1 VTPLLEISGLS
12 VVYKGRG
19 GPQEALREVS
29 LNVEP
34 GQTYGLV
41 GESGSGKSTLALS
54 VLRALGTGGEVRAG
68 RITFAGRDL
77 LALSPR
83 ELRHVWRNDLKL
95 VPQNPLVSLNPSQRV
110 GAQVADSITDA
121 RNVRARVLELLTQ
134 VGLADPQRV
143 AQSYPHELSGG
154 MQQRV
159 VIAMAI
165 SNRPK
170 LLVLDEPTTNLDVTT
185 EATILDLIRDLKAAH
200 GTAVLYVSHS
210 LGVIAQVCDR
220 VAVLYAGELVEDA
233 PVAELFAQPLHPY
246 TRGLLDS
253 VPRLGV
259 HSEPLRSVEGSLPEK
274 GTRPPG
280 CIFAPRCPVATDRT
294 RCERPPLE
302 TAPGNRRVRCWR
314 WQEIGAGTLDP
325 SQPTRPDTSS
335 LTSKILPEPVL
346 QGFALSKR
354 FPVARTPL
362 GVLRGRPHRELRAV
376 DGIDL
381 ELRKGATLGLVGESG
396 SGKSTLARCIVGL
409 TPRDDGRLELHKQP
423 LAPDLAAR
431 GLDALRRVQMVFQ
444 NADEALNPYRT
455 VGATLRRPLLRLGS
469 YRRAEADERVLQLLR
484 AVKLD
489 PAYAERLPSDLSG
502 GEKQRVAVARA
513 FAAEPEVLLFD
524 ESLSGLDVSV
534 QAALLNLLGD
544 LQRDHGS
551 AYLFISHDLAVVS
564 YLADEIA
571 VMYLGHLMEVGP
583 VQDVLSPPY
592 HPYTE
597 ALLSAVPRP
606 EPGAPPSPILLKGE
620 VPSPTQVP
628 SGCRFHTR
636 CPHFLGDICRNQEPP
651 WREDRSGKRIYCH
664 IPLEDLVRIQDPPGA
679 SQEAAADD

>member
-1 VTPLLEISGLS
+1 MTPLLEISGLT
-12 VVYKGRG
+12 VAYRGRG

-29 LNVEP
+29 LSVEP

-54 VLRALGTGGEVRAG
+54 VLRALGTSGEVRAG
-68 RITFAGRDL
+68 RIALAGRNL
-77 LALSPR
+77 LALGPR
-83 ELRHVWRNDLKL
+83 ELRHVWRHDLKL

-110 GAQVADSITDA
+110 GAQVAESLPFRHKA
-121 RNVRARVLELLTQ
+121 RARVLELLEQ

-143 AQSYPHELSGG
+143 ARSYPHELSGG

-165 SNRPK
+165 SSRPK

-210 LGVIAQVCDR
+210 LGVIAQFCDR

-253 VPRLGV
+253 VPRLGA
-259 HSEPLRSVEGSLPEK
+259 HREPLRSIQGSLPEK
-274 GTRPPG
+274 GARPPG

-294 RCERPPLE
+294 RCERPRLE
-302 TAPGNRRVRCWR
+302 AAPGARRVRCWR
-314 WQEIGAGTLDP
+314 WPEIAASTLDP
-325 SQPTRPDTSS
+325 SQPAP
-335 LTSKILPEPVL
+335 PEVPHAADEARHAPVL
-346 QGFALSKR
+346 RGSELSKR
-354 FPVARTPL
+354 FPV
-362 GVLRGRPHRELRAV
+362 GRPFLDALRRRPRREVRAV

-381 ELRKGATLGLVGESG
+381 TLRRGATLGLVGESG

-409 TPRDDGRLELHKQP
+409 TPRDGGQLELLELP
-423 LAPDLAAR
+423 LAPGLAGR
-431 GLDALRRVQMVFQ
+431 SVETLRQLQMVFQ

-455 VGATLRRPLLRLGS
+455 VGESLRRPLLRLGS
-469 YRRAEADERVLQLLR
+469 YRRAEVDERVLQLLR

-489 PAYAERLPSDLSG
+489 PAYAERLPGELSG

-524 ESLSGLDVSV
+524 ESVSGLDVSV
-534 QAALLNLLGD
+534 QAALLNLLGS
-544 LQRDHGS
+544 LQREHGS

-564 YLADEIA
+564 YIADEIA

-583 VQDVLSPPY
+583 TRDVLSPPY

-606 EPGAPPSPILLKGE
+606 EPGAPPAPILLKGE

-664 IPLEDLVRIQDPPGA
+664 IPLEDLVRMQSPPGA

>member
-1 VTPLLEISGLS
+1 MTPLLEISGLS
-12 VVYKGRG
+12 VAYKSQG
-19 GPQEALREVS
+19 GWQEALREVS
-29 LNVEP
+29 LSVES

-54 VLRALGTGGEVRAG
+54 VLRALGTSGKVRAG
-68 RITFAGRDL
+68 RIALAGCDL

-110 GAQVADSITDA
+110 GAQVAESVTGA
-121 RNVRARVLELLTQ
+121 RNVRARVLELMEQ
-134 VGLADPQRV
+134 VGLGDPQRV
-143 AQSYPHELSGG
+143 ARSYPHELSGG

-165 SNRPK
+165 SSRPK

-210 LGVIAQVCDR
+210 LGVIAQFCDR

-233 PVAELFAQPLHPY
+233 PVTELFAQPLHPY
-246 TRGLLDS
+246 TQGLLDS
-253 VPRLGV
+253 VPRLGAR
-259 HSEPLRSVEGSLPEK
+259 SETLRPIQGSLPER
-274 GTRPPG
+274 GARPPG

-302 TAPGNRRVRCWR
+302 PAHGMRRVRCWR
-314 WQEIGAGTLDP
+314 WQEIEAGTLDP
-325 SQPTRPDTSS
+325 SQPAPPEVPLLDNPVPVSVLKGRE
-335 LTSKILPEPVL
+335 LT
-346 QGFALSKR
+346 KR
-354 FPVARTPL
+354 FPVSRTLL
-362 GVLRGRPHRELRAV
+362 GTLMRHPHKEVRAV
-376 DGIDL
+376 DGVDL
-381 ELRKGATLGLVGESG
+381 ELRRGYTLGLVGESG

-409 TPRDDGRLELHKQP
+409 TPRDGGDLELLELP
-423 LAPDLAAR
+423 LARNLSGRDVAT
-431 GLDALRRVQMVFQ
+431 LRQLQMVFQ
-444 NADEALNPYRT
+444 NADEALNPFRT
-455 VGATLRRPLLRLGS
+455 VGASLRRPLLRLGR

-489 PAYAERLPSDLSG
+489 PAYAERLPGDLSG

-513 FAAEPEVLLFD
+513 FATEPEVLLFD
-524 ESLSGLDVSV
+524 ESVSGLDVSV
-534 QAALLNLLGD
+534 QAALLNLLGS
-544 LQRDHGS
+544 LQREHGS
-551 AYLFISHDLAVVS
+551 AYLFVSHDLSVVS

-583 VQDVLSPPY
+583 SRDVLSPPF

-597 ALLSAVPRP
+597 ALLSAVPNP
-606 EPGAPPSPILLKGE
+606 KPGAPPSPILLKGE

-651 WREDRSGKRIYCH
+651 WREGRSGKRIYCH
-664 IPLEDLVRIQDPPGA
+664 IPLEELVRIQNPPVA
-679 SQEAAADD
+679 SQQAAADD

>member
-1 VTPLLEISGLS
+1 MTLLLEISGLT
-12 VVYKGRG
+12 VAYRGQG

-29 LNVEP
+29 LSVEP

-41 GESGSGKSTLALS
+41 GESGSGKSTLALA
-54 VLRALGTGGEVRAG
+54 VLRALGSSGEVRAG
-68 RITFAGRDL
+68 RIVLAGCDL
-77 LALSPR
+77 LTLSPR

-110 GAQVADSITDA
+110 GAQIAESITDT
-121 RNVRARVLELLTQ
+121 RNVRARVLELLVQ
-134 VGLADPQRV
+134 VGMADPQRV
-143 AQSYPHELSGG
+143 ARSYPHELSGG

-165 SNRPK
+165 SSRPK

-253 VPRLGV
+253 MPRLGA
-259 HSEPLRSVEGSLPEK
+259 HSGALRSIEGSLPEK
-274 GTRPPG
+274 GARPPG

-294 RCERPPLE
+294 RCQRPALE
-302 TAPGNRRVRCWR
+302 AAPGARQVRCWR
-314 WQEIGAGTLDP
+314 WSEIAAGTLDP
-325 SQPTRPDTSS
+325 GQPTLPDTSPV
-335 LTSKILPEPVL
+335 TGKALPAPVL

-354 FPVARTPL
+354 FPVARTLL
-362 GVLRGRPHRELRAV
+362 GVLRGHPRRELRAV
-376 DGIDL
+376 DGVDL

-396 SGKSTLARCIVGL
+396 SGKSTLARGVVGL
-409 TPRDDGRLELHKQP
+409 TPRDDGRLELNEQP

-431 GLDALRRVQMVFQ
+431 SQDALRRLQMVFQ

-455 VGATLRRPLLRLGS
+455 VGATLRRALRRFGTRDGEGAKAQTRALL
-469 YRRAEADERVLQLLR
+469 Q

-489 PAYAERLPSDLSG
+489 PAYATRLPGELSG
-502 GEKQRVAVARA
+502 GEKQRVAIARA

-524 ESLSGLDVSV
+524 ESLSGLDVWV
-534 QAALLNLLGD
+534 QAALLTLLRS

-551 AYLFISHDLAVVS
+551 AYLFVSHDLAVVS

-571 VMYLGHLMEVGP
+571 VMYLGHLMEVG
-583 VQDVLSPPY
+583 DTKAVLSPPY

-597 ALLSAVPRP
+597 ALLSAVPP
-606 EPGAPPSPILLKGE
+606 PIPGAPQASIRLEGE
-620 VPSPTQVP
+620 VPSPADIP

-636 CPHFLGDICRNQEPP
+636 CPRFIGDVCRTVEPP
-651 WREDRSGKRIYCH
+651 WQEDASGKRIYCH
-664 IPLEDLVRIQDPPGA
+664 IPLEELACMQTPLVNQGRRDA
-679 SQEAAADD
+679 